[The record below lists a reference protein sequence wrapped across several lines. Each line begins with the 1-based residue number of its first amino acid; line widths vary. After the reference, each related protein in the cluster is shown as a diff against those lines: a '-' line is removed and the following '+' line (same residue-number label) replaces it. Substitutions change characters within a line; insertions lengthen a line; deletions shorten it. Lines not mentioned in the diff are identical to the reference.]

1 MTTRHHSRPHP
12 TYRATFVLAA
22 AVGTAPYL
30 MGVAVGG
37 MHWTWLGSAAAPPL
51 VVWRLWPT
59 LRVVSH
65 GRGTLV
71 HSGPA
76 SPGTNQGGTP

>member
-1 MTTRHHSRPHP
+1 MTTEHHPRPRPPH
-12 TYRATFVLAA
+12 RATFVLAA
-22 AVGTAPYL
+22 AVAAAPTV
-30 MGVAVGG
+30 MGVAVGDL
-37 MHWTWLGSAAAPPL
+37 HWIWLGIGAAPPL

-71 HSGPA
+71 LSGPA
-76 SPGTNQGGTP
+76 SPGTNRGGTP